1 MSNLQ
6 QSTKRLPARPPDRPA
21 SITED
26 ESVNDGTAEDGPSIA
41 KAASADTT
49 PVRMAAAIADA
60 ANVFP
65 PSFLLA
71 IDRDVD
77 EGRTLPL
84 HDGVVKAADEPMD
97 RTAAVIKTLDFMVL
111 VLMTSLPHLSSA

>member
-1 MSNLQ
+1 MCFNLQ
-6 QSTKRLPARPPDRPA
+6 QSTKHLPARPPDRPA

-26 ESVNDGTAEDGPSIA
+26 ESVNDGGGEDGPSIA

-49 PVRMAAAIADA
+49 PVRMYAAAIADA
-60 ANVFP
+60 ANVFL
-65 PSFLLA
+65 PSLLLA

-77 EGRTLPL
+77 EGRALPP

-111 VLMTSLPHLSSA
+111 V

>member
-1 MSNLQ
+1 M
-6 QSTKRLPARPPDRPA
+6 
-21 SITED
+21 
-26 ESVNDGTAEDGPSIA
+26 NDGTAEDGPSIA

-65 PSFLLA
+65 LSFLLA

-77 EGRTLPL
+77 EGRALPP
-84 HDGVVKAADEPMD
+84 HDGVVKAAVEPMD

-111 VLMTSLPHLSSA
+111 V